1 MLKPSRNPLPQ
12 LITYLPSDLIKRF
25 VTDLAKYRAA
35 FSPRSSALLLPL
47 PLRDYF
53 FYMPMGRVTHAAAR
67 DVKAMISAE
76 LTLPTLLI
84 SA

>member
-1 MLKPSRNPLPQ
+1 MLFSLPVAV
-12 LITYLPSDLIKRF
+12 L
-25 VTDLAKYRAA
+25 
-35 FSPRSSALLLPL
+35 FSFLCH
-47 PLRDYF
+47 YVIIF
-53 FYMPMGRVTHAAAR
+53 FYMPMGRVTSAAAR